1 MAHNGRYLSGSEV
14 ISQMGIFCTLPTIAC
29 NTQYVK
35 GAKAY
40 IFMQLYNG
48 VIDNKEGMALMRNK
62 LYSACSLYI
71 YIAFSKKMY
80 TCINTEHLKVKEG
93 LKLRFTHRAVQMFR
107 MLSCIQ
113 LQTYLYHTLVKFSVF
128 RYEFR
133 IILMSIFC
141 KSLSCNFTSF
151 EIQFVTDKKM
161 DEKIACAEHMAMLK
175 SRSTQGLFVFNYTPV
190 CISLTCSNNSLVFFL
205 GLLLPCLIRKDRF
218 SFPTCALDLF

>member
-1 MAHNGRYLSGSEV
+1 
-14 ISQMGIFCTLPTIAC
+14 MGIFCTLPTIAC

-62 LYSACSLYI
+62 LYSACSLYF
-71 YIAFSKKMY
+71 YIAFSKKIY
-80 TCINTEHLKVKEG
+80 TCINTEHLKVKES

-151 EIQFVTDKKM
+151 EI
-161 DEKIACAEHMAMLK
+161 
-175 SRSTQGLFVFNYTPV
+175 
-190 CISLTCSNNSLVFFL
+190 
-205 GLLLPCLIRKDRF
+205 
-218 SFPTCALDLF
+218 